1 MNCLRK
7 SGVHKIL
14 CKNLL
19 VKNVKV
25 KIIVHLI
32 TIKSRI
38 VNKYLLTLLLP
49 ALARLD
55 SRS

>member
-38 VNKYLLTLLLP
+38 VK
-49 ALARLD
+49 
-55 SRS
+55 